1 MLCHLHI
8 TWQESETALY
18 QFPSLGL
25 PSTLIRHKNGD
36 LRKRSS
42 NQEIWKR
49 RLCVLVKNILKA
61 ELPEKDELQLS
72 WFARD
77 LLKYKYNW
85 IAGDR
90 CVFKFLLRSVDGKH
104 FIRFRSETSVFKF
117 LRNSVDIAWVSSTRL
132 GLWDQVFR
140 LERSDITKWR
150 HKIDPTSWIRHLAL
164 WFSRQRQTFAVPDLA
179 SNFCA

>member
-8 TWQESETALY
+8 TWRESENSAL
-18 QFPSLGL
+18 FPSLGL

-49 RLCVLVKNILKA
+49 RLCVLVKNISKT
-61 ELPEKDELQLS
+61 ELSEKDEFQLS
-72 WFARD
+72 WFANARD
-77 LLKYKYNW
+77 LLKHKYNW
-85 IAGDR
+85 IAGDC

-117 LRNSVDIAWVSSTRL
+117 LQNSVDIAWVSSTQL
-132 GLWDQVFR
+132 GLWDQ
-140 LERSDITKWR
+140 I
-150 HKIDPTSWIRHLAL
+150 
-164 WFSRQRQTFAVPDLA
+164 FSLGKKRYY
-179 SNFCA
+179 